1 MDVYVR
7 SGDSL
12 WYYSQLFKV
21 PFRLIIDSNRNIDP
35 QTLSIGA
42 RIQIPGYV
50 TTSYQI
56 KSGDSLW
63 SIASSRNL
71 PLDTLF
77 LVNPTLNP
85 AFLRI
90 GQTINIPIRVTWRI
104 VNGKQNYDYSTL
116 MND

>member
-56 KSGDSLW
+56 KSGIHCGLLLVAEIFHWIHFSLL
-63 SIASSRNL
+63 ILHLIQR
-71 PLDTLF
+71 F
-77 LVNPTLNP
+77 
-85 AFLRI
+85 
-90 GQTINIPIRVTWRI
+90 
-104 VNGKQNYDYSTL
+104 
-116 MND
+116 